1 MAKTLHIILMGW
13 EWDRVLYGLKKYPG
27 EKVIIVCNPPEI
39 APTPEWANHTVK
51 LVKRLADKIRPLFDV
66 EIVYVDTYDFE
77 ESIYKLVDIL
87 ERHSDFDKIY
97 LNISAGPK
105 PLIMSAVMASQYYPI
120 DLFYVV
126 PKKYNLPVGEEFV
139 TKGAVAAIDI
149 PCFNLKEL
157 VVPSKTQLKVF
168 QEISDNISLTELVEK
183 YAKKNNVKLNAD
195 KKKQVKSL
203 FFYHLKNLKGKKLI
217 DFKTEKR
224 QLRINLTK
232 TGKFIHKVVTT
243 RVGNQAV
250 KLEGNDNKSAS
261 FRIQAQM

>member
-1 MAKTLHIILMGW
+1 MVKTLHIILMGW

-39 APTPEWANHTVK
+39 APTPEWANHTVS

-66 EIVYVDTYDFE
+66 EVVHVDTYDFE
-77 ESIYKLVDIL
+77 DSIYKLVDIL
-87 ERHSDFDKIY
+87 EKHSDFNKVY

-105 PLIMSAVMASQYYPI
+105 PLILSAVMASQYYPI

-126 PKKYNLPVGEEFV
+126 PEKYNLPQGEEVV

-157 VVPSKTQLKVF
+157 VVPSKTQLKAF
-168 QEISDNISLTELVEK
+168 KEISDGISLTKLVEK
-183 YAKKNNVKLNAD
+183 YARKNKLKLNAD
-195 KKKQVKSL
+195 KKKQLKSL
-203 FFYHLKNLKGKKLI
+203 FFYHLKNLKKKNLV
-217 DFKTEKR
+217 DFKTKNR
-224 QLRINLTK
+224 QMYIDLTK

-243 RVGNQAV
+243 RVGTISNEPS
-250 KLEGNDNKSAS
+250 EGKNLSAS
-261 FRIQAQM
+261 FKIRAQL